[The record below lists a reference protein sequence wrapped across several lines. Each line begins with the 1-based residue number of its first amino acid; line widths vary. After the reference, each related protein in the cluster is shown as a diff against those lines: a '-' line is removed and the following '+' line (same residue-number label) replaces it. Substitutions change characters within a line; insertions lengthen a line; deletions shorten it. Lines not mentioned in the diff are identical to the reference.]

1 MDVNSDHANVSWKH
15 NFSVDS
21 SVFVIEYTSE
31 NKSQTH
37 LPRAGKGDNIDFTA
51 PAGDPNHPLVQ
62 RFIGPPFAS
71 RTLQGARVYSD
82 GRYRKCCFQLLYVYD
97 ISPF

>member
-1 MDVNSDHANVSWKH
+1 MEVNSDHANVSWKH

-21 SVFVIEYTSE
+21 SVFVIEYTPE

-51 PAGDPNHPLVQ
+51 PAGDPNHSLLL
-62 RFIGPPFAS
+62 RFFGPSFVS
-71 RTLQGARVYSD
+71 QTLQGAVYLN
-82 GRYRKCCFQLLYVYD
+82 GRYRKCYFQLVYVYD
-97 ISPF
+97 ISLL